1 MERGMRENISDQVF
15 SRLKQQLLE
24 GAWKA
29 GEKIPSENELADRF
43 GVSRVTIRHALQKLS
58 ALGLIETRFGE
69 GSFVCEIRPENAMD
83 ALIPVAFINDQ
94 ALQEILQFRRMTE
107 GPACGEACLL
117 TDAEKNAELR
127 GIYEKMQQSVHD
139 LKQFSRYDFQF
150 HQRIIRM
157 TENSIL
163 IRIYSIIQEMMEHA
177 FDRIVSARGTDAGL
191 HYHGLILEA
200 FEEGNPQKAS
210 GIMQEHMTDLYESYL
225 RDFKEN

>member
-1 MERGMRENISDQVF
+1 MRENISDQVF

-225 RDFKEN
+225 RDFKET

>member
-1 MERGMRENISDQVF
+1 MRENISDQAF

-24 GAWKA
+24 RAWKA

-43 GVSRVTIRHALQKLS
+43 GVSRVTIRNALQKLS

>member
-1 MERGMRENISDQVF
+1 
-15 SRLKQQLLE
+15 
-24 GAWKA
+24 
-29 GEKIPSENELADRF
+29 
-43 GVSRVTIRHALQKLS
+43 
-58 ALGLIETRFGE
+58 
-69 GSFVCEIRPENAMD
+69 
-83 ALIPVAFINDQ
+83 
-94 ALQEILQFRRMTE
+94 
-107 GPACGEACLL
+107 
-117 TDAEKNAELR
+117 
-127 GIYEKMQQSVHD
+127 
-139 LKQFSRYDFQF
+139 
-150 HQRIIRM
+150 M

>member
-1 MERGMRENISDQVF
+1 MRENISDQVF

-210 GIMQEHMTDLYESYL
+210 GIMQEHMTDL
-225 RDFKEN
+225 

>member
-1 MERGMRENISDQVF
+1 MRENISDQVF